1 MEYLDFTHPFDVSGA
16 EQKDYTNINESINIK
31 EDKNRVSRDVGVCC
45 LQPVNATTG
54 NNLFNKWTDLKRIKV
69 ETPAGYRVVQT
80 AKPAVWEDTDDNGA
94 PNIWTE
100 GWNDDYDT
108 KMVQVKRHAEVDD
121 VSWRIDGY
129 LRGIDALYGQSLKMD
144 VSSDVNSSVWKVY
157 KETQFNGD
165 TLVEGEEPYITI
177 QMKKE
182 A

>member
-1 MEYLDFTHPFDVSGA
+1 MW
-16 EQKDYTNINESINIK
+16 N
-31 EDKNRVSRDVGVCC
+31 
-45 LQPVNATTG
+45 
-54 NNLFNKWTDLKRIKV
+54 
-69 ETPAGYRVVQT
+69 
-80 AKPAVWEDTDDNGA
+80 DTDSNGN

-108 KMVQVKRHAEVDD
+108 KMVQVKRHAKVAEFT
-121 VSWRIDGY
+121 WEINGY
-129 LRGIDALYGQSLKMD
+129 LREIDALYGQSLK
-144 VSSDVNSSVWKVY
+144 VTASSDVNSSVWKVY